1 MKKVGLTG
9 GIASGKS
16 TSVSILLENGF
27 KVIDSDMIV
36 KNILREDEEVIR
48 YIEKE
53 FGNQF
58 VYNNKIL
65 KREFGNYIFTYEDE
79 RIKYENFIM
88 DKIFNKINE
97 EFSFHEKNHE
107 KLCILDAPLLIEKN
121 LHKEM
126 DYVVLIWVS
135 AEEQLKR
142 LIDRDKIDEEN
153 AIKRINSQID
163 IDFKKQFADFIVDN
177 SKGKEY
183 LRQQIHRLCVI
194 LKTLQI
200 GGISYE

>member
-36 KNILREDEEVIR
+36 KHILSEDEEVIR

-65 KREFGNYIFTYEDE
+65 KKEFGNYIFTYKDE

-97 EFSFHEKNHE
+97 EFLFHEKNHE

-135 AEEQLKR
+135 VEEQLKR
-142 LIDRDKIDEEN
+142 LMDRDKIDEEN
-153 AIKRINSQID
+153 AIKRINSQMN

-194 LKTLQI
+194 LKTL
-200 GGISYE
+200 

>member
-36 KNILREDEEVIR
+36 KNILSEDEEVIR

-65 KREFGNYIFTYEDE
+65 KKEFGNYIFTYKDE

-97 EFSFHEKNHE
+97 EFLFHEKNHE

-135 AEEQLKR
+135 VEEQLKR
-142 LIDRDKIDEEN
+142 LMDRDKIDEEN
-153 AIKRINSQID
+153 AIKRINSQMN

-194 LKTLQI
+194 LKTL
-200 GGISYE
+200 

>member
-27 KVIDSDMIV
+27 KVIDSDMVV
-36 KNILREDEEVIR
+36 KNILSEDQEVIR
-48 YIEKE
+48 YIERE

-65 KREFGNYIFTYEDE
+65 KREFGNYIFNYKYE

-97 EFSFHEKNHE
+97 EFLFHERNNE

-126 DYVVLIWVS
+126 DYVVLIWVNM
-135 AEEQLKR
+135 EEQLKR
-142 LIDRDKIDEEN
+142 LMDRDKMDEEN
-153 AIKRINSQID
+153 AIKRISSQMN

-177 SKGKEY
+177 SKGEEY

-194 LKTLQI
+194 LKTL
-200 GGISYE
+200 

>member
-16 TSVSILLENGF
+16 TSASILLENGF

-36 KNILREDEEVIR
+36 KNILSEDEEVIR
-48 YIEKE
+48 YIERE

-65 KREFGNYIFTYEDE
+65 KKEFGNYIFTYKDE

-142 LIDRDKIDEEN
+142 LMDRDKIDEEN
-153 AIKRINSQID
+153 AIKRINSQMN

-194 LKTLQI
+194 LKTL
-200 GGISYE
+200 

>member
-48 YIEKE
+48 YIERE

-79 RIKYENFIM
+79 RIRYENFIM

-97 EFSFHEKNHE
+97 
-107 KLCILDAPLLIEKN
+107 
-121 LHKEM
+121 
-126 DYVVLIWVS
+126 
-135 AEEQLKR
+135 
-142 LIDRDKIDEEN
+142 
-153 AIKRINSQID
+153 
-163 IDFKKQFADFIVDN
+163 
-177 SKGKEY
+177 
-183 LRQQIHRLCVI
+183 
-194 LKTLQI
+194 
-200 GGISYE
+200 

>member
-1 MKKVGLTG
+1 M
-9 GIASGKS
+9 
-16 TSVSILLENGF
+16 
-27 KVIDSDMIV
+27 
-36 KNILREDEEVIR
+36 
-48 YIEKE
+48 
-53 FGNQF
+53 
-58 VYNNKIL
+58 
-65 KREFGNYIFTYEDE
+65 
-79 RIKYENFIM
+79 
-88 DKIFNKINE
+88 
-97 EFSFHEKNHE
+97 
-107 KLCILDAPLLIEKN
+107 CILDAPLLIEKN

-194 LKTLQI
+194 LKTL
-200 GGISYE
+200 

>member
-36 KNILREDEEVIR
+36 KNILSEDEEVIR
-48 YIEKE
+48 YIERE

-65 KREFGNYIFTYEDE
+65 KKEFGNYIFTYKDE

-126 DYVVLIWVS
+126 NYVVLIWIS
-135 AEEQLKR
+135 EGEQLKR
-142 LIDRDKIDEEN
+142 LMDRDKIDEEN
-153 AIKRINSQID
+153 AIKRINSQMN

-194 LKTLQI
+194 LKTL
-200 GGISYE
+200 

>member
-48 YIEKE
+48 YIEME

-79 RIKYENFIM
+79 RIRYENFIM

-194 LKTLQI
+194 LKTL
-200 GGISYE
+200 

>member
-36 KNILREDEEVIR
+36 KNILSEDEEVIR
-48 YIEKE
+48 YIERE

-65 KREFGNYIFTYEDE
+65 KKEFGNYIFTYKDE

-126 DYVVLIWVS
+126 DYVVLIWIS
-135 AEEQLKR
+135 EGEQLKR
-142 LIDRDKIDEEN
+142 LMDRDKIDEEN
-153 AIKRINSQID
+153 AIKRINSQMN

-194 LKTLQI
+194 LKTL
-200 GGISYE
+200 

>member
-48 YIEKE
+48 YIEME

-194 LKTLQI
+194 LKTL
-200 GGISYE
+200 

>member
-1 MKKVGLTG
+1 
-9 GIASGKS
+9 
-16 TSVSILLENGF
+16 
-27 KVIDSDMIV
+27 
-36 KNILREDEEVIR
+36 
-48 YIEKE
+48 
-53 FGNQF
+53 
-58 VYNNKIL
+58 
-65 KREFGNYIFTYEDE
+65 
-79 RIKYENFIM
+79 
-88 DKIFNKINE
+88 
-97 EFSFHEKNHE
+97 
-107 KLCILDAPLLIEKN
+107 
-121 LHKEM
+121 M

-194 LKTLQI
+194 LKTL
-200 GGISYE
+200 

>member
-36 KNILREDEEVIR
+36 KNILSEDEEVIR
-48 YIEKE
+48 YIERE

-65 KREFGNYIFTYEDE
+65 KKEFGNYIFTYKDE

-126 DYVVLIWVS
+126 DYVVLIWIS
-135 AEEQLKR
+135 EGEQLKR
-142 LIDRDKIDEEN
+142 LMDRDKIDEEN
-153 AIKRINSQID
+153 AIKRINSQMN

-194 LKTLQI
+194 LKR
-200 GGISYE
+200 YK

>member
-36 KNILREDEEVIR
+36 KNILSEDEEVIR

-65 KREFGNYIFTYEDE
+65 KKEFGNYIFTYNDE

-97 EFSFHEKNHE
+97 EFLFYEKNHE

-135 AEEQLKR
+135 VEEQLKR
-142 LIDRDKIDEEN
+142 LMDRDKIDEEN
-153 AIKRINSQID
+153 AIKRINSQMN

-194 LKTLQI
+194 LKTL
-200 GGISYE
+200 

>member
-36 KNILREDEEVIR
+36 KNILSEDEEVIR

-65 KREFGNYIFTYEDE
+65 KREFGNYIFTYKDE

-97 EFSFHEKNHE
+97 EFLFHEKNHE

-135 AEEQLKR
+135 VEEQLKR
-142 LIDRDKIDEEN
+142 LMYRDKIDEEN
-153 AIKRINSQID
+153 AIKRINSQMN

-194 LKTLQI
+194 LKTL
-200 GGISYE
+200 

>member
-36 KNILREDEEVIR
+36 KNILSEDEEVIR
-48 YIEKE
+48 YIERE

-65 KREFGNYIFTYEDE
+65 KKEFGNYIFTYEDE

-153 AIKRINSQID
+153 AIKRINSQMN

-194 LKTLQI
+194 LKTL
-200 GGISYE
+200 

>member
-48 YIEKE
+48 YIEME

-79 RIKYENFIM
+79 RIRYENFIM

-97 EFSFHEKNHE
+97 EFSIHEKNHE

-194 LKTLQI
+194 LKTL
-200 GGISYE
+200 

>member
-27 KVIDSDMIV
+27 KVIDSDTIV
-36 KNILREDEEVIR
+36 KNILSEDEEVIR

-65 KREFGNYIFTYEDE
+65 KKEFGNYIFTYKDE

-97 EFSFHEKNHE
+97 EFLFHEKNHE

-135 AEEQLKR
+135 VEEQLKR
-142 LIDRDKIDEEN
+142 LMDRDKIDEEN
-153 AIKRINSQID
+153 AIKRINSQMN

-194 LKTLQI
+194 LKTL
-200 GGISYE
+200 

>member
-79 RIKYENFIM
+79 RIRYENFIM

-126 DYVVLIWVS
+126 YYVVLIWVS

-194 LKTLQI
+194 LKTL
-200 GGISYE
+200 

>member
-48 YIEKE
+48 YIERE

-79 RIKYENFIM
+79 RIRYENFIM

-135 AEEQLKR
+135 AEEQLKI

-194 LKTLQI
+194 LKTL
-200 GGISYE
+200 

>member
-48 YIEKE
+48 YIERE
-53 FGNQF
+53 FVNQF

-79 RIKYENFIM
+79 RIRYENFIM

-194 LKTLQI
+194 LKTL
-200 GGISYE
+200 

>member
-36 KNILREDEEVIR
+36 KNILSEDEEVIR
-48 YIEKE
+48 YIERE
-53 FGNQF
+53 FGSQF

-65 KREFGNYIFTYEDE
+65 KKEFGNYIFTYEDE

-153 AIKRINSQID
+153 AIKRINSQMN

-194 LKTLQI
+194 LKTL
-200 GGISYE
+200 

>member
-48 YIEKE
+48 YIE
-53 FGNQF
+53 
-58 VYNNKIL
+58 
-65 KREFGNYIFTYEDE
+65 REFGNYIFTYEDE
-79 RIKYENFIM
+79 RIRYENFIM

-126 DYVVLIWVS
+126 DCICF
-135 AEEQLKR
+135 
-142 LIDRDKIDEEN
+142 EN
-153 AIKRINSQID
+153 KAMGIYFI
-163 IDFKKQFADFIVDN
+163 ADPDN
-177 SKGKEY
+177 YWIE
-183 LRQQIHRLCVI
+183 I
-194 LKTLQI
+194 LPPVNK
-200 GGISYE
+200 

>member
-36 KNILREDEEVIR
+36 KNILSEDEEVVR

-65 KREFGNYIFTYEDE
+65 KKEFGNYIFTYKDE

-97 EFSFHEKNHE
+97 EFLFYEKNHE

-135 AEEQLKR
+135 VEEQLKR
-142 LIDRDKIDEEN
+142 LMDRDKIDEEN
-153 AIKRINSQID
+153 AIKRINSQMN

-194 LKTLQI
+194 LKTL
-200 GGISYE
+200 